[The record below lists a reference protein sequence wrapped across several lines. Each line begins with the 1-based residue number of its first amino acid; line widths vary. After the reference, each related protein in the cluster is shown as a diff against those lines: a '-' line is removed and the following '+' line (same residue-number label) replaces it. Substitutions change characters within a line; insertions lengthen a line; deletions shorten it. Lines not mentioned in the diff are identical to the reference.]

1 MYYIN
6 NFLFFSMFGHLLES
20 IVYLFLNN
28 NGYSG
33 IMYGPWTPVYGFGI
47 ILIIL
52 IHNCLNKTKLTGIKK
67 LFLLFLTS
75 MILLTLIEYI
85 GGIGIEYLFHK
96 ELWSYKNLKFN
107 IGKYIA
113 LEISLIW
120 GLCSILYI
128 YLIKPFTDKII
139 KRIPTHITIC
149 IIVFFIIDLFFTFIN
164 KIK

>member
-6 NFLFFSMFGHLLES
+6 NFFLFSILGHILES
-20 IVYLFLNN
+20 IIYFVLDN

-47 ILIIL
+47 IIIIL
-52 IHNCLNKTKLTGIKK
+52 IYKFIKKTKLKNIIKI
-67 LFLLFLTS
+67 LLVFLTS

-85 GGIGIEYLFHK
+85 GGIGIEYFFHK
-96 ELWSYKNLKFN
+96 EMWSYENMKFN

-120 GLCSILYI
+120 GLCSIIYI
-128 YLIKPFTDKII
+128 YLIKPITDKII
-139 KRIPTHITIC
+139 KRISNYITIC
-149 IIVFFIIDLFFTFIN
+149 ILVFFIIDLIVTIIN
-164 KIK
+164 KK